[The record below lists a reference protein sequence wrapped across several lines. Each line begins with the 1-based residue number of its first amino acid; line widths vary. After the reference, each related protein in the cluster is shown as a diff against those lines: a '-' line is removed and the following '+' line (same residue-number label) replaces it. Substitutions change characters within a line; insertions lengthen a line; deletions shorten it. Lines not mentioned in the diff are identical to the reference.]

1 MWKKYDPLARQKT
14 IKERLA
20 FIDQIEEFPSM
31 PSVVLPLMS
40 KLNDPYASVKE
51 IEKLVSM
58 DPALVSYILKI
69 TNSLIFG
76 LREEVYSIHRAII
89 LIGINNLKSLVTSY
103 SIRMLCKVIT
113 HSDVQEYLWNHS
125 LAVAVL
131 AKVISVKIWG
141 QENPHAYTFGLL
153 HDVGKIVLYMQDPQ
167 RFQETLEQGIVEN
180 LDFVQAEKKAFG
192 YSHIEAGYFMVEKLR
207 FSKPMKNIVLF
218 HHNPEYASIEDKI
231 SWIVSLANGLAHNMY
246 DNKPISVDRYLQVLK
261 ITDEEFRPLI
271 ESAQKQVEQY
281 LELL

>member
-1 MWKKYDPLARQKT
+1 MWQTYDPLARKKP

-20 FIDQIEEFPSM
+20 FIDEIEEFPSM

-40 KLNDPYASVKE
+40 KLNDPFASVKE

-89 LIGINNLKSLVTSY
+89 LIGVNNLKSLVTSY
-103 SIRMLCKVIT
+103 SIRMLCKIIA

-131 AKVISVKIWG
+131 SKVISKKIWG

-153 HDVGKIVLYMQDPQ
+153 HDVGKIVLYMKDPQ
-167 RFQETLEQGIVEN
+167 RFQEALEQGIVEG
-180 LDFVQAEKKAFG
+180 LDFVRTEKKAFG
-192 YSHIEAGYFMVEKLR
+192 YSHIETGFFMVEKLR

-218 HHNPEYASIEDKI
+218 HHDPEYASHEDKI

-246 DNKPISVDRYLQVLK
+246 DNKPISVDRYLEVLK

-271 ESAQKQVEQY
+271 DEAQKQVEQY